1 MKCTLVL
8 ERYVCDSQLFFSFIL
23 RYFEG
28 YTPVLSVS
36 DPDLLKDVLVKD
48 FENFQSR
55 KVLKNELKKRMI
67 ECEKNVINR
76 IVSNCIFFSLCV
88 QPFPLAPRKSL
99 GLFLENGHQWKRSRT
114 LLTPAFSAGK
124 LKQMFGIMNECTDH
138 LLESM
143 NKKAKSCKT
152 LDIYE

>member
-8 ERYVCDSQLFFSFIL
+8 ERYVCDSQRFFSFIL

-55 KVLKNELKKRMI
+55 KVL
-67 ECEKNVINR
+67 
-76 IVSNCIFFSLCV
+76 
-88 QPFPLAPRKSL
+88 
-99 GLFLENGHQWKRSRT
+99 
-114 LLTPAFSAGK
+114 
-124 LKQMFGIMNECTDH
+124 
-138 LLESM
+138 
-143 NKKAKSCKT
+143 
-152 LDIYE
+152 

>member
-1 MKCTLVL
+1 MFVIHNG
-8 ERYVCDSQLFFSFIL
+8 FFSFIL

-67 ECEKNVINR
+67 ESEKNVINR

-88 QPFPLAPRKSL
+88 
-99 GLFLENGHQWKRSRT
+99 
-114 LLTPAFSAGK
+114 
-124 LKQMFGIMNECTDH
+124 
-138 LLESM
+138 
-143 NKKAKSCKT
+143 
-152 LDIYE
+152 

>member
-1 MKCTLVL
+1 MVL

-67 ECEKNVINR
+67 ESEKNGINR
-76 IVSNCIFFSLCV
+76 IVSNCIFFSLCLAL
-88 QPFPLAPRKSL
+88 PFGSKKKPRVV
-99 GLFLENGHQWKRSRT
+99 F
-114 LLTPAFSAGK
+114 GK
-124 LKQMFGIMNECTDH
+124 WT
-138 LLESM
+138 SM
-143 NKKAKSCKT
+143 ET
-152 LDIYE
+152 

>member
-8 ERYVCDSQLFFSFIL
+8 ERYVCDSQRFFSFIL

-67 ECEKNVINR
+67 ESEKNVINR

-88 QPFPLAPRKSL
+88 
-99 GLFLENGHQWKRSRT
+99 
-114 LLTPAFSAGK
+114 
-124 LKQMFGIMNECTDH
+124 
-138 LLESM
+138 
-143 NKKAKSCKT
+143 
-152 LDIYE
+152 

>member
-1 MKCTLVL
+1 MVL
-8 ERYVCDSQLFFSFIL
+8 ERYVCDSQVFFSFIL

-67 ECEKNVINR
+67 ESEKNVINR
-76 IVSNCIFFSLCV
+76 IVSNCIFFLSVIAL
-88 QPFPLAPRKSL
+88 PFGSKKKPWVV
-99 GLFLENGHQWKRSRT
+99 F
-114 LLTPAFSAGK
+114 GK
-124 LKQMFGIMNECTDH
+124 WS
-138 LLESM
+138 SM
-143 NKKAKSCKT
+143 ET
-152 LDIYE
+152 